1 MQMFVTSLQSSA
13 YKDEKAHVFSLA
25 EQVYCIIL
33 QKPTRCCVLNDQI
46 TYSLELAQFYMW
58 AQTQQYIFIAIHI
71 PTGNT

>member
-1 MQMFVTSLQSSA
+1 MSLQSSA
-13 YKDEKAHVFSLA
+13 YEYEKAHVFGLA
-25 EQVYCIIL
+25 EQVYCIGL
-33 QKPTRCCVLNDQI
+33 QKPTHCRVLNDQV